1 MLGLVEGTSPLGAL
15 RGLASYGVMCQCLSF
30 LAYPCPSISERWAL
44 WKHELQRLIARISS
58 YNGPFTGL
66 EVQHISI
73 QGSLTTY
80 KSPGGKVRVTLTMG
94 TCMSSSS
101 KAIDAAT
108 KQMALSARRKQTQHL
123 QDRASSAPPLAAP
136 SKRTRDKT
144 RKDMRGVSDPLP
156 SSTTEVNVPKKVCA
170 NGSSNF
176 ACLFSQQGRKGIN
189 QDAMIVWEDFGCQ
202 EDAVFC
208 GVFDGHGPHGHLV
221 AQIVRDS
228 LPPKLASIFQTIKK
242 TSAEMAQAEAVNDE
256 VKEGSAKGMDGSQ
269 VSSNSQALWKD
280 SFLNAYMLMDRELQV
295 KAANID
301 CFCSGTTAVTLIKQG
316 NDVILGNVG
325 DSRAILGTKSDDGSL
340 IAVPLTVDLKPNL
353 PKEAERIRQCRGRV
367 FALQD
372 EPEVHRV
379 WLPHDNSPG
388 LAMARAFGDFCLKNY
403 GVISVPEVTHRRLT
417 DKDQFIV
424 LATDGIW
431 DVLSNKEVVDIV
443 SSVPSKSLAARA
455 VVEMAV
461 HSWRSKFPTSKVDDC
476 AVVCLF
482 IKEIVAFPPGRN
494 IKKTTPRKRTT
505 SALFQKPS
513 LVGISNR
520 DRPSEVLQQQVS
532 SNIKSGVSSRSQSH
546 SERNG
551 KTEVGNPSQAMVDV
565 ESSQMLSHE
574 SLGNG
579 ERMSKQDSS
588 FGNDVIDNTPLYGV
602 VHEEEW
608 SALDGVTRVN
618 SLVNL
623 PRFTPGDWRAGG

>member
-1 MLGLVEGTSPLGAL
+1 
-15 RGLASYGVMCQCLSF
+15 MCQCLSF

-66 EVQHISI
+66 EVQHVSI

-108 KQMALSARRKQTQHL
+108 KQMVLSTRRKQAQHL
-123 QDRASSAPPLAAP
+123 QDGASSAPLA
-136 SKRTRDKT
+136 KRTRDKS
-144 RKDMRGVSDPLP
+144 RKEMRGVSSSLP
-156 SSTTEVNVPKKVCA
+156 SSTTEVSAPKKVCA

-189 QDAMIVWEDFGCQ
+189 QDAMIVWEDFGCE

-228 LPPKLASIFQTIKK
+228 LPPKLASNFQTLKK
-242 TSAEMAQAEAVNDE
+242 TPAEMVHTEAVDSDE
-256 VKEGSAKGMDGSQ
+256 VKEGSVKGLDGSQ
-269 VSSNSQALWKD
+269 VSSNSQILWKE
-280 SFLNAYMLMDRELQV
+280 SFLNAYMLMDKELQI

-301 CFCSGTTAVTLIKQG
+301 CFCSGTTAVTLIKLG

-353 PKEAERIRQCRGRV
+353 PQEAERIRQLRGRV

-461 HSWRSKFPTSKVDDC
+461 HAWRSKFPTSKVDDC

-482 IKEIVAFPPGRN
+482 TKEIVAFPPGRN
-494 IKKTTPRKRTT
+494 VKKTTPRKCT
-505 SALFQKPS
+505 SAALKPS
-513 LVGISNR
+513 LVGLSNKDPR
-520 DRPSEVLQQQVS
+520 SSEQQVS
-532 SNIKSGVSSRSQSH
+532 SNIKSGFSSGSQSH
-546 SERNG
+546 SEING
-551 KTEVGNPSQAMVDV
+551 KAEVGNPSQGMMDV
-565 ESSQMLSHE
+565 ESSQMRSHE

-579 ERMSKQDSS
+579 ERMPNQDSS
-588 FGNDVIDNTPLYGV
+588 LRNDVIDNTLLGV

-623 PRFTPGDWRAGG
+623 PRFTPDDSRGGG